1 MIDCKWCLGYVY
13 NFYRGIGVKREV
25 YSELR
30 TRIEDMDVND
40 IPIAASICLD
50 SENIDESFMYSLQD
64 ALIVDE
70 YGKHWL
76 LM

>member
-1 MIDCKWCLGYVY
+1 MFI
-13 NFYRGIGVKREV
+13 NFYRGVGVKREV
-25 YSELR
+25 YSELK

-70 YGKHWL
+70 YGKH
-76 LM
+76 